1 MSNLLRTTSGL
12 IALSATAFFTGG
24 CGNDLSVATTST
36 TRNTESTVETDTT
49 AEDTDITLD
58 DTDMTFDDTE
68 VTFDDTDMT
77 FDDTE
82 MTLDD
87 TDITLDDTEGTVSAG
102 EDKAGMSR
110 DDFIEEF
117 VSGFGTSSGIE
128 TAKIECVGGEVYD
141 GLSEESLQ
149 ELGENGL
156 DNAAEPPQSVKD
168 AFAPAFA
175 DCLDFGDL
183 LAAAGSLETEGM
195 DTECLTSTVS
205 FTREDEIEFWEAT
218 LNNGTPPSTFTE
230 ELTSAMITC
239 S

>member
-82 MTLDD
+82 MT
-87 TDITLDDTEGTVSAG
+87 EGTVSAG
-102 EDKAGMSR
+102 EDKAGISR

>member
-1 MSNLLRTTSGL
+1 M
-12 IALSATAFFTGG
+12 
-24 CGNDLSVATTST
+24 
-36 TRNTESTVETDTT
+36 ETDTT

-102 EDKAGMSR
+102 EDKAGISR

-156 DNAAEPPQSVKD
+156 DNAAEPPQ
-168 AFAPAFA
+168 AR
-175 DCLDFGDL
+175 
-183 LAAAGSLETEGM
+183 SLG
-195 DTECLTSTVS
+195 
-205 FTREDEIEFWEAT
+205 
-218 LNNGTPPSTFTE
+218 
-230 ELTSAMITC
+230 
-239 S
+239 